1 MGAILE
7 GKRACNENGGP
18 EPTLIYS
25 EASSSHSAY
34 GWGGARN
41 RSDRTSDYIKLEAAL
56 ELVEAARWAIAAGV
70 PFNRHLA
77 VHWAM
82 GGITDHDAAAAT
94 GRLIKL
100 IGDWVRKR
108 GGRFANAWVR
118 EMGRRKGSHVHIL
131 LHIPKGIRLDHMTRR
146 WVRSI
151 LGQTMKGTIKTRAIG
166 GTATATFSG
175 SDWYEDNLAAVVAYL
190 LKGVSLEAGEQLGLD
205 LSAAGGRI
213 IGKRVSISQNLRPAG
228 RGWAN
233 PWANPI
239 GQRLEPKFPA
249 STVEQS
255 TQGRGYEEPC
265 NLQSGQRRETSVKTL
280 TPIFSCSSRARA
292 HARAKQEPGNQNFA
306 DDLGKSGEAA

>member
-7 GKRACNENGGP
+7 GKRACNENSGRQ
-18 EPTLIYS
+18 PTLIYS
-25 EASSSHSAY
+25 EASISHSDH

-41 RSDRTSDYIKLEAAL
+41 RSDRTSEYIKLEAAL
-56 ELVEAARWAIAAGV
+56 KLVEAARWAIAAGV
-70 PFNRHLA
+70 PFNRHLT

-82 GGITDHDAAAAT
+82 GGIADRDASTAT

-108 GGRFANAWVR
+108 GGCFAHAWVR

-131 LHIPKGIRLDHMTRR
+131 LHIPQGIRLDHMTSR

-151 LGQTMKGTIKTRAIG
+151 LGKTRKGTIRTRPIG
-166 GTATATFSG
+166 GTAKAAFSG

-190 LKGVSLEAGEQLGLD
+190 LKGVSGEAGEALGLD
-205 LSAAGGRI
+205 LSGAGGRI

-228 RGWAN
+228 RGPVILSAN
-233 PWANPI
+233 HS
-239 GQRLEPKFPA
+239 GQRLGPKSPA

-255 TQGRGYEEPC
+255 TQGRGYEDPC
-265 NLQSGQRRETSVKTL
+265 NLPCGQRRESSVKTL
-280 TPIFSCSSRARA
+280 TPIFSCASRARA
-292 HARAKQEPGNQNFA
+292 RARPDPENQNFA